1 MEKHRKETYGNIVK
15 SCNIYAIDVPY
26 SILAWKIPGTGEPGG
41 AAVYGVTQSRTRM
54 KRLSSSSSSRRRDKI
69 EKESVFK

>member
-26 SILAWKIPGTGEPGG
+26 SMLAWKIPGTGEPGG
-41 AAVYGVTQSRTRM
+41 AAVYGVTQSLTQL
-54 KRLSSSSSSRRRDKI
+54 K
-69 EKESVFK
+69 